1 MNKILAHTQVELEKL
16 SVLELEKLAQ
26 KIREEII
33 KIVSQNGGHL
43 SSNLGVVEL
52 SIGMHYVFDAKK
64 DPFIFDV
71 SHQSYAHKLLSG
83 KENEFHTLRQLNGLS
98 GYTKPNEGDYFVAG
112 HSSTSIS
119 LAVGACK
126 AIALKN
132 EDRIPVALIGDGA
145 LSAGMAYEAL
155 NELGDSKFPCVI
167 ILNDNEMSISK
178 PIGAISKYLSQA
190 MATQFYQRFKKR
202 IVKILD
208 NLPEG
213 ATYMAK
219 RFEESFKLITP
230 GLLFEELGLEYI
242 GPIDG
247 HNLSEVISALKQAKI
262 MQKPC
267 VIHAQTIKGKGY
279 ALAEGKHAKWHG
291 VGAFDVDSGESLKKT
306 DAKKSAT
313 EIFSNTLLDLAKKYE
328 NIVGV
333 TAAMPSGTG
342 LEKLIETYP
351 DRFWDVA
358 IAEQHAVTSM
368 AAMAKE
374 GFKPFIAIYSTFLQ
388 RAYDQVIHDC
398 AIMNLN
404 VVFAMDRAGI
414 VGEDGET
421 HQGVFDVSFLAPL
434 PNLTLLAP
442 RDEAM
447 MQEIMEY
454 AYFHEGPIAFRYP
467 RGSFILDDEF
477 HPCKIELGK
486 AAWLVKNESKIA
498 FLGYGQGVGKAWQ
511 VLRQLQNEGKNANLI
526 DLIFAKPLDEALLKE
541 LAEISQIWFVF
552 SENAKIGGVGSLLQN
567 FVQANDLNIKIVSF
581 EYEDRFI
588 EHGKTSEV
596 EKSLGLDSQSLF
608 ERMKKFTELI

>member
-1 MNKILAHTQVELEKL
+1 MSKKFAHTQEELEKL
-16 SVLELEKLAQ
+16 SLKELENLASTL
-26 KIREEII
+26 RERII
-33 KIVSQNGGHL
+33 EVVSKNGGHL
-43 SSNLGVVEL
+43 SSNLGAVEL
-52 SIGMHYVFDAKK
+52 SIAMHLVFDATK

-71 SHQSYAHKLLSG
+71 SHQSYTHKLLSG
-83 KENEFHTLRQLNGLS
+83 KEEIFHTLRQKGGLS
-98 GYTKPNEGDYFVAG
+98 GYTKPSEGDYFVAG

-126 AIALKN
+126 AIALKK
-132 EDRIPVALIGDGA
+132 EKRIPIALIGDGA

-167 ILNDNEMSISK
+167 LLNDNEMSISK

-190 MATQFYQRFKKR
+190 MATQFYQNFKKR
-202 IVKILD
+202 IAKMLD
-208 NLPEG
+208 VLPES

-247 HNLSEVISALKQAKI
+247 HNLSEIISALRQARA

-279 ALAEGKHAKWHG
+279 APAQGKNAKWHG
-291 VGAFDVDSGESLKKT
+291 VGAFDINSGESIKKNDT
-306 DAKKSAT
+306 KKSAT
-313 EIFSNTLLDLAKKYE
+313 EIFSKNLLELAAKYE

-342 LEKLIETYP
+342 LDKLIEKYP
-351 DRFWDVA
+351 NRFWDVG

-404 VVFAMDRAGI
+404 VVFAVDRAGI

-434 PNLTLLAP
+434 PHLTLLAP
-442 RDEAM
+442 RDEQM
-447 MQEIMEY
+447 MQKIMEY
-454 AYFHEGPIAFRYP
+454 AYLHQGPLAFRYP
-467 RGSFILDDEF
+467 RGSFVLDEEF
-477 HPCKIELGK
+477 HPCEIKLAK
-486 AAWLVKNESKIA
+486 AQWLVKNNSKIA
-498 FLGYGQGVGKAWQ
+498 FLGYGQGVAKGWQ
-511 VLRQLQNEGKNANLI
+511 VLRALQERGENANLI
-526 DLIFAKPLDEALLKE
+526 DLIFAKPLDEELLCE
-541 LAEISQIWFVF
+541 LAQKSEIWFVF
-552 SENAKIGGVGSLLQN
+552 SENAKMGGVASLINDFLQRQN
-567 FVQANDLNIKIVSF
+567 LAIRLVSF
-581 EYEDRFI
+581 EYEDEFI
-588 EHGKTSEV
+588 EHGKSNEI
-596 EKSLGLDSQSLF
+596 EKNLQKDGDSLLKQVL
-608 ERMKKFTELI
+608 KFL

>member
-1 MNKILAHTQVELEKL
+1 MMTKLAHTN
-16 SVLELEKLAQ
+16 LELCVLSEEELKTLADNLRR
-26 KIREEII
+26 KII
-33 KIVSQNGGHL
+33 KVVSQNGGHL

-52 SIGMHYVFDAKK
+52 SIAMHYVFDSTK

-83 KENEFHTLRQLNGLS
+83 REERFHTLRTFGGLS
-98 GYTKPNEGDYFVAG
+98 GYTKDEEGDYFIAG

-119 LAVGACK
+119 LAIGACK
-126 AIALKN
+126 AIRLKK
-132 EDRIPVALIGDGA
+132 EERTPVVLIGDGA

-155 NELGDSKFPCVI
+155 NELGDRKYPCVI

-190 MATQFYQRFKKR
+190 MATQFYQKFKKR
-202 IVKILD
+202 VEKMLD
-208 NLPEG
+208 FLPDS

-219 RFEESFKLITP
+219 RFEEGFKLITP

-247 HNLSEVISALKQAKI
+247 HNINEMINALKQAKM

-267 VIHAQTIKGKGY
+267 IIHAQTIKGKGY
-279 ALAEGKHAKWHG
+279 MLAEGKHAKWHG
-291 VGAFDVDSGESLKKT
+291 VGAFDIHSGESLKKSNS
-306 DAKKSAT
+306 KSSAT
-313 EIFSNTLLDLAKKYE
+313 EIFSQNLLHLAQKYE

-342 LEKLIETYP
+342 LDLLIEAYP
-351 DRFWDVA
+351 ERFWDVA

-421 HQGVFDVSFLAPL
+421 HQGVFDVSFLSAV
-434 PNLTLLAP
+434 PNLTLIAP
-442 RDEAM
+442 RDSKM
-447 MQEIMEY
+447 MEKCMEY
-454 AYFHEGPIAFRYP
+454 AYFHQGPLAFRYP
-467 RGSFILDDEF
+467 RGSFILEEEF
-477 HPCKIELGK
+477 APCKLSLAK
-486 AAWLVKNESKIA
+486 SQWLIKNTSEVA
-498 FLGYGQGVGKAWQ
+498 FLGFGQGVGKAWK
-511 VLRQLQNEGKNANLI
+511 VLQNLGNDFANLI
-526 DLIFAKPLDEALLKE
+526 DLIFIKPLDELLLKE
-541 LAEISQIWFVF
+541 LASQTKIWFVF
-552 SENAKIGGVGSLLQN
+552 SENVKIGGVASLLRE
-567 FVQANDLNIKIVSF
+567 FVGQYDLNVKIVSF
-581 EYEDRFI
+581 EYEDAFI
-588 EHGKTSEV
+588 THGNLNEV
-596 EKSLGLDSQSLF
+596 EVSLNLDVKKLSQKILD
-608 ERMKKFTELI
+608 II

>member
-1 MNKILAHTQVELEKL
+1 MTKLAHTN
-16 SVLELEKLAQ
+16 LELCALSEEELKTLADNLRR
-26 KIREEII
+26 KIIEV
-33 KIVSQNGGHL
+33 VSQNGGHL

-52 SIGMHYVFDAKK
+52 SIAMHYVFDSTK

-83 KENEFHTLRQLNGLS
+83 REERFHTLRTFGGLS
-98 GYTKPNEGDYFVAG
+98 GYTKDEEGDYFIAG

-119 LAVGACK
+119 LAIGACK
-126 AIALKN
+126 AIRLKK
-132 EDRIPVALIGDGA
+132 EERTPVVLIGDGA

-155 NELGDSKFPCVI
+155 NELGDRKYPCVI

-190 MATQFYQRFKKR
+190 MATQFYQKFKKR
-202 IVKILD
+202 VEKMLD
-208 NLPEG
+208 FLPDS

-219 RFEESFKLITP
+219 RFEEGFKLITP

-247 HNLSEVISALKQAKI
+247 HNINEMINALKQAKM

-267 VIHAQTIKGKGY
+267 IIHAQTIKGKGY
-279 ALAEGKHAKWHG
+279 MLAEGKHAKWHG
-291 VGAFDVDSGESLKKT
+291 VGAFDIHSGESLKKSNS
-306 DAKKSAT
+306 KSSAT
-313 EIFSNTLLDLAKKYE
+313 EIFSQNLLHLAQKYE

-342 LEKLIETYP
+342 LDLLIEAYP
-351 DRFWDVA
+351 ERFWDVA

-421 HQGVFDVSFLAPL
+421 HQGVFDVSFLSAV
-434 PNLTLLAP
+434 PNLTLIAP
-442 RDEAM
+442 RDSKM
-447 MQEIMEY
+447 MEKCMEY
-454 AYFHEGPIAFRYP
+454 AYFHQGPLAFRYP
-467 RGSFILDDEF
+467 RGSFILEEEF
-477 HPCKIELGK
+477 APCKLSLAK
-486 AAWLVKNESKIA
+486 SQWLIKNTSEVA
-498 FLGYGQGVGKAWQ
+498 FLGFGQGVGKAWK
-511 VLRQLQNEGKNANLI
+511 VLQNLGNDFANLI
-526 DLIFAKPLDEALLKE
+526 DLIFIKPLDELLLKE
-541 LAEISQIWFVF
+541 LASQTKIWFVF
-552 SENAKIGGVGSLLQN
+552 SENVKIGGVASLLRE
-567 FVQANDLNIKIVSF
+567 FVDQYDLNVKVVSF
-581 EYEDRFI
+581 EYEDAFI
-588 EHGKTSEV
+588 THGNLNEV
-596 EKSLGLDSQSLF
+596 EASLNLDVKKLSQKILD
-608 ERMKKFTELI
+608 II

>member
-1 MNKILAHTQVELEKL
+1 MTKLAHTN
-16 SVLELEKLAQ
+16 LELCVLSEEELKTLADNLRR
-26 KIREEII
+26 KII
-33 KIVSQNGGHL
+33 KVVSQNGGHL

-52 SIGMHYVFDAKK
+52 SIAMHYVFDSTK

-83 KENEFHTLRQLNGLS
+83 REERFHTLRTFGGLS
-98 GYTKPNEGDYFVAG
+98 GYTKDEEGDYFIAG

-119 LAVGACK
+119 LAIGACK
-126 AIALKN
+126 AIRLKK
-132 EDRIPVALIGDGA
+132 EERTPVVLIGDGA

-155 NELGDSKFPCVI
+155 NELGDRKYPCVI

-190 MATQFYQRFKKR
+190 MATQFYQKFKKR
-202 IVKILD
+202 VEKMLD
-208 NLPEG
+208 FLPDS

-219 RFEESFKLITP
+219 RFEEGFKLITP

-247 HNLSEVISALKQAKI
+247 HNINEMINALKQAKM

-267 VIHAQTIKGKGY
+267 IIHAQTIKGKGY
-279 ALAEGKHAKWHG
+279 MLAEGKHAKWHG
-291 VGAFDVDSGESLKKT
+291 VGAFDIHSGESLKKSNS
-306 DAKKSAT
+306 KSSAT
-313 EIFSNTLLDLAKKYE
+313 EIFSQNLLHLAQKYE

-342 LEKLIETYP
+342 LDLLIEAYP
-351 DRFWDVA
+351 ERFWDVA

-421 HQGVFDVSFLAPL
+421 HQGVFDVSFLSAV
-434 PNLTLLAP
+434 PNLTLIAP
-442 RDEAM
+442 RDSKM
-447 MQEIMEY
+447 MEKCMEY
-454 AYFHEGPIAFRYP
+454 AYFHRGPLAFRYP
-467 RGSFILDDEF
+467 RGSFILEEEF
-477 HPCKIELGK
+477 APCKLSLAK
-486 AAWLVKNESKIA
+486 SQWLIKNTSEVA
-498 FLGYGQGVGKAWQ
+498 FLGFGQGVGKAWK
-511 VLRQLQNEGKNANLI
+511 VLQNLGNDFANLI
-526 DLIFAKPLDEALLKE
+526 DLIFIKPLDELLLKE
-541 LAEISQIWFVF
+541 LASQTKIWFVF
-552 SENAKIGGVGSLLQN
+552 SENVKIGGVASLLRE
-567 FVQANDLNIKIVSF
+567 FVGQYDLNVKIVSF
-581 EYEDRFI
+581 EYEDAFI
-588 EHGKTSEV
+588 THGNLNEV
-596 EKSLGLDSQSLF
+596 EVSLNLDVKKLSQKILD
-608 ERMKKFTELI
+608 II